1 MKPLYTPSDRTREY
15 QVEDGQHHRSAFR
28 RDYARLLHSPAFR
41 RLQGKT
47 QLFPSVELDFFRN
60 RLTHS
65 LEVAQ
70 VAKSIALRLNH
81 CHSYFQEHQIDT
93 DLVEAAALA
102 HDLGHPP
109 FGHNGEQA
117 LDDCMK
123 DRGGFEG
130 NAQSLRVLSKLSK
143 KEQQRSPEVGLN
155 LTHRTLAAILKYDQL
170 IPIKRED
177 GEPLVKGFYHSE
189 DDLVQRIK
197 RSVLGESEN
206 TADSRCKTVECQ
218 IMDIA
223 DDIAYSTYDLE
234 DALKAGFVTPI
245 AMILAIREDDIYEQI
260 VRKTGIDGDAMFKHM
275 MNLWW
280 EPAFDPKSLNLD
292 LNEID
297 VQKGEHLVLLWAAI
311 ESKTQELVNDG
322 AARTQ
327 LTSRLIDECVAGTE
341 VVVNDVVPA
350 LSKVKLI
357 ADLQERVD
365 VLKHL
370 TYDLV
375 IQSPNL
381 KIVEYRGYDIVRQ
394 IFEALSGTG
403 GDRLLPDDYRERV
416 VKASNDLDR
425 SRAICDF
432 IAGMTDRYAIE
443 FYGRLRSESAQT
455 IFKPI

>member
-15 QVEDGQHHRSAFR
+15 QVEDGSQHRSAFR

-47 QLFPSVELDFFRN
+47 QLFPSVEHDFFRN

-81 CHSYFQEHQIDT
+81 RHSYFQEHNIDA
-93 DLVEAAALA
+93 DLVETAALA

-109 FGHNGEQA
+109 FGHNGERA

-123 DRGGFEG
+123 GRGGFEG

-143 KEQQRSPEVGLN
+143 KEQQLSPEVGLN

-170 IPIKRED
+170 IPIERKD
-177 GEPLVKGFYHSE
+177 DEPLVKGFYHSE
-189 DDLVQRIK
+189 AELVRRIK
-197 RSVLGESEN
+197 RSVLGEVGKAAGFEF
-206 TADSRCKTVECQ
+206 KTVECQ

-245 AMILAIREDDIYEQI
+245 AMVLAVREDVYQQI
-260 VRKTGIDGDAMFKHM
+260 ARKTEIDRDALFKHM
-275 MNLWW
+275 MDIWW
-280 EPAFDPKSLNLD
+280 EPAFDPRSLGLD
-292 LNEID
+292 LSEID
-297 VQKGEHLVLLWAAI
+297 MQKEEHFVLVLAAI
-311 ESKTQELVNDG
+311 ESKTQELINNG

-341 VVVNDVVPA
+341 VVVDDVVPV
-350 LSKVKLI
+350 LSKVEL
-357 ADLQERVD
+357 ALDLRKRVE

-370 TYDLV
+370 THDLV
-375 IQSPNL
+375 AQSPNL

-394 IFEALSGTG
+394 IFNALSSEG

-416 VKASNDLDR
+416 VKASDDLDR
-425 SRAICDF
+425 CRAVCDF

-455 IFKPI
+455 IFKPL